1 MSYIVKEISIPTD
14 NDGFVLLQ
22 CQLCGEYFKLIPSD
36 IKDES
41 NIEIWCPNCGLK
53 SERYL
58 SEDIIKIALKMAK
71 NVLADAVNGMMKTL
85 SDSLNKGSIKFKAG
99 RPLQKQAIDPIQAK
113 IENLE
118 IEDYKCCHGQAKI
131 SPSLKFEGSYCP
143 FCGEINDG
151 N

>member
-36 IKDES
+36 IEDDS

-53 SERYL
+53 SKSYL
-58 SEDIIKIALKMAK
+58 SEDVIKTALKLAE
-71 NVLADAVNGMMKTL
+71 NVLVDAVNGMMKTL
-85 SDSLNKGSIKFKAG
+85 AGSLNKGAIKFKAG
-99 RPLQKQAIDPIQAK
+99 RPLEKQTIDPIQAK

-118 IEDYKCCHGQAKI
+118 IADYKCCHGRAKI
-131 SPSLKFEGSYCP
+131 SPNLKFEGSYCP